1 LLSLKDRAVWLVETI
16 GDLTDEQFKG
26 MMRRFFD
33 KWVEQ
38 FQSIEQ
44 SLGGEA

>member
-1 LLSLKDRAVWLVETI
+1 MSLKDRAVWLVETI
-16 GDLTDEQFKG
+16 GDLTDEQFKA
-26 MMRRFFD
+26 MMRRFLD

-44 SLGGEA
+44 SLGGDA

>member
-1 LLSLKDRAVWLVETI
+1 
-16 GDLTDEQFKG
+16 
-26 MMRRFFD
+26 RFFD

-44 SLGGEA
+44 SLGGDA